1 MSFFG
6 GTQQQQQHTGGCGDC
21 GIVTTNQLSFQDS
34 YGLYSN
40 ILKNEMIFFK
50 RRDLLLNRPLQ
61 ELNKVKS
68 AFQCSCVEA
77 GVPFVFVLSIETN
90 NGICDSFIVVT
101 SVCNGKT
108 YPIWKTPLEK
118 DGDRLSEKIQISKQM
133 GWCDI
138 DNK

>member
-1 MSFFG
+1 MVHNNNNN
-6 GTQQQQQHTGGCGDC
+6 TLVVVV
-21 GIVTTNQLSFQDS
+21 IVVLSQPISYLFQDS
-34 YGLYSN
+34 YGLYSTN